1 MKLNAIDSNLLEKVA
16 ELHKIPEGA
25 FNIRKD
31 GQRIDARSSAN
42 IKITPKT
49 DKPGINVFVA
59 PGTKNESVH
68 IPVIVTISG
77 VDDVVYNTIEIG
89 ENADVLVVAGCGI
102 HNPGSK
108 KSSHDGI
115 HEIIVRKGAKMQYVE
130 RHYGEGQGAGAR
142 VLNPKTTLYMEEN
155 SVVEMELT
163 QLRGVDDT
171 YRTTKANIAKG
182 ASLVITERLLT
193 HGKQKAI
200 SDMDIVLEGK
210 ASNAQIISRSVA
222 KDYSR
227 QEFCPRIIA
236 KAPAIGHVECDS
248 IIMDQGKISSTPA
261 ISAENPNAQLTHEA
275 AIGKIAEE
283 QLVKLMTLGLTEK
296 EAEDAILRGFLQ

>member
-1 MKLNAIDSNLLEKVA
+1 MKLNVIDSNLLKKVA
-16 ELHKIPEGA
+16 ELHKIPAGA

-31 GQRIDARSSAN
+31 GERIKGRSSAN
-42 IKITPKT
+42 IKIKPKT
-49 DKPGINVFVA
+49 DKPGINVVVA

-68 IPVIVTISG
+68 IPVILTLSG
-77 VDDVVYNTIEIG
+77 VNDTVYNTIEIG

-115 HEIIVRKGAKMQYVE
+115 HEIVVRKGAKMRYVE
-130 RHYGEGQGAGAR
+130 RHYGEGKGAGAR
-142 VLNPKTTLYMEEN
+142 VLNPKTILNMEEN
-155 SVVEMELT
+155 SIVEMELT

-171 YRTTKANIAKG
+171 YRKTKANIAEG

-210 ASNAQIISRSVA
+210 TSNAQVISRSVA
-222 KDYSR
+222 KDFSR

-236 KAPAIGHVECDS
+236 KAPAVGHVECDS

-261 ISAENPNAQLTHEA
+261 ISAEDPNAQLTHEA

-283 QLVKLMTLGLTEK
+283 QLIKLMTLGLTEK